1 MTIRWINLRA
11 LLSQLGPAVFLGAG
25 AAIGLWLW
33 PTRGDRVQVL
43 LASTL
48 VAFVAMLGLV
58 WQYRRQAARRWSA
71 VVNAYAEQEMAR
83 SRLRHA
89 VPARRPARRTVS

>member
-1 MTIRWINLRA
+1 MTTRWIDLRA

-33 PTRGDRVQVL
+33 PTWGDRVQVL
-43 LASTL
+43 LASAL
-48 VAFVAMLGLV
+48 VAFVAALGLV
-58 WQYRRQAARRWSA
+58 WQYRIHAARRWSA
-71 VVNAYAEQEMAR
+71 VLNAYAEREMAR

-89 VPARRPARRTVS
+89 QSGLRPRVAR